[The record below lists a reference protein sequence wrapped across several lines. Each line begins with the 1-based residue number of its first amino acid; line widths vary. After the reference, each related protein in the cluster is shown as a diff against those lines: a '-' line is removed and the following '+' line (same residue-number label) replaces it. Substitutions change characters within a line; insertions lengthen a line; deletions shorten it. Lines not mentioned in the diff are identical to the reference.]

1 MKDIRLIIVWLWVIV
16 PLGWGV
22 MKSVQ
27 KAAPLFVG
35 GAAHSASPAAPA
47 PK

>member
-1 MKDIRLIIVWLWVIV
+1 MKAARLVIVWLWVIV

-27 KAAPLFVG
+27 KAAPLFRNL
-35 GAAHSASPAAPA
+35 APAAV
-47 PK
+47 K